1 MKYLFILLRGSG
13 NEVNSNKQSIK
24 RWRRNILSIQN
35 IIYQD
40 QAYTSNIIFIIGFVA
55 EEDCVLI

>member
-1 MKYLFILLRGSG
+1 VNFLYILLRGSG

-40 QAYTSNIIFIIGFVA
+40 QAYTSFVA